1 MTFRLDPDRW
11 PNRAKIQFT
20 TSAAMP
26 HMIYQACL
34 ATGVVSNTV
43 YVQHAVCEALAR
55 DLGLDLQ
62 ALLDDLPEPRGP
74 SAHVYDPAEGTMR
87 RSITEDR
94 TGGVVLVGPA
104 NTVEEVR

>member
-26 HMIYQACL
+26 HLIYQACL
-34 ATGVVSNTV
+34 ATGTVSNTV
-43 YVQHAVCEALAR
+43 YVQRAVCEALAR

-62 ALLDDLPEPRGP
+62 ALLADLPEPRGP
-74 SAHVYDPAEGTMR
+74 TAHVYDPTR
-87 RSITEDR
+87 RRPVTEDR